1 MSDVPGIYDVI
12 GTGLSSGLSAATQFD
27 PFNVTL
33 TDPAPTTRYR
43 TVAGAIDAVAAGKY
57 QCQSGG
63 AGCLTVNSIVV
74 DVFMSNGVAG
84 VSGASIATKT
94 FGPVTNPGTGLQD
107 WSVTFPF
114 RTSPGAGQFAIPAN
128 AGTTSERSSMAAAL
142 RRTRARACGRRPSLT
157 TTPSVWITSLQP
169 LRSRRP
175 RLLRLTGPAAI
186 SRCLGRHRMLIR
198 ASASPAV
205 GDPSQWNAD
214 WLSHRD

>member
-43 TVAGAIDAVAAGKY
+43 TVAGAIDDVAAGKY

-128 AGTTSERSSMAAAL
+128 GRYDVRAVFNGCSTATNPCTGTVRTQTVTNDNSFGVDNLAPTFDHVAHASSAY
-142 RRTRARACGRRPSLT
+142 GPGGNLT
-157 TTPSVWITSLQP
+157 VSGT
-169 LRSRRP
+169 
-175 RLLRLTGPAAI
+175 
-186 SRCLGRHRMLIR
+186 
-198 ASASPAV
+198 ASDAHSGLASPAV
-205 GDPSQWNAD
+205 TVPRNAD

>member
-33 TDPAPTTRYR
+33 TDPAPTTWYR

-128 AGTTSERSSMAAAL
+128 AVGTTSERSSMAAAL
-142 RRTRARACGRRPSLT
+142 RRTRARHHTDAD
-157 TTPSVWITSLQP
+157 
-169 LRSRRP
+169 
-175 RLLRLTGPAAI
+175 
-186 SRCLGRHRMLIR
+186 RH
-198 ASASPAV
+198 
-205 GDPSQWNAD
+205 
-214 WLSHRD
+214 